1 MFPFLFNNNDFDFLT
16 NIFNDNFINNIVD
29 QILDSDII
37 SEDDYDIEFKDCG
50 EYYTIKG
57 YFPGLT
63 AKDLSIDFEKNKAIL
78 TIKKRSSYSNN
89 ANSVITVISTGYNT
103 KKVFYVEEIDVTNL
117 KASFENNF
125 LVITMPKLK
134 KLITQEE
141 NDDAVKIIEVE
152 NYKVE

>member
-141 NDDAVKIIEVE
+141 NDDAAKIIEVE

>member
-89 ANSVITVISTGYNT
+89 ANSVITVVSTGYNT

-141 NDDAVKIIEVE
+141 NDDTTKIIEVE

>member
-89 ANSVITVISTGYNT
+89 AKSVITVVSTGYNT
-103 KKVFYVEEIDVTNL
+103 KKVFYIEEIDVTNL

-141 NDDAVKIIEVE
+141 NYDAAKIIEVE

>member
-50 EYYTIKG
+50 QYYTIKG

-89 ANSVITVISTGYNT
+89 ANSVITVVSTGYNT

>member
-89 ANSVITVISTGYNT
+89 ANSVITVVSTGYNT

>member
-1 MFPFLFNNNDFDFLT
+1 MFPFLFNNNDFDFLN

-37 SEDDYDIEFKDCG
+37 SDDDYDIEFKDCG
-50 EYYTIKG
+50 QYYTIKG

-89 ANSVITVISTGYNT
+89 ANSVITVVSTGYNT

-125 LVITMPKLK
+125 LVITMPKLR

-141 NDDAVKIIEVE
+141 NDDAAKIIEVE

>member
-103 KKVFYVEEIDVTNL
+103 KKVFYVEQIDVTNL

-141 NDDAVKIIEVE
+141 NDDAAKIIEVE

>member
-1 MFPFLFNNNDFDFLT
+1 MFPFLFNNNDFDFLN

-37 SEDDYDIEFKDCG
+37 SDDDYDIEFKDCG
-50 EYYTIKG
+50 QYYTIKG

-89 ANSVITVISTGYNT
+89 ANSVITVVSTGYNT

-141 NDDAVKIIEVE
+141 NDDTTKIIEVE

>member
-37 SEDDYDIEFKDCG
+37 SDDDYDIEFKDCG
-50 EYYTIKG
+50 QYYTIKG

-89 ANSVITVISTGYNT
+89 ANSVITVVSTGYNT

>member
-1 MFPFLFNNNDFDFLT
+1 MFPFLFNNNDFDFLN

-37 SEDDYDIEFKDCG
+37 SEDDYDIEFKDYG

-89 ANSVITVISTGYNT
+89 ANSVITVVSTGYNT

-141 NDDAVKIIEVE
+141 NDDTTKIIEVE

>member
-37 SEDDYDIEFKDCG
+37 SDDDYDIEFKDCG
-50 EYYTIKG
+50 QYYTIKG

-89 ANSVITVISTGYNT
+89 ANSVITVVSTGYNT

-141 NDDAVKIIEVE
+141 NDDTTKIIEVE

>member
-89 ANSVITVISTGYNT
+89 ANSVITVVSTGYNT

-141 NDDAVKIIEVE
+141 NDDAAKIIEVE